1 MHSATVLDYNGDRV
15 PGTTVVMTFPEG
27 NRGWAK
33 CTVNHEAGNPGK
45 FCTELLIAAILSPQR
60 CFPSTPQSCGRTHRR
75 GTLITWRGV
84 ANFSLRYG
92 FQLLKVGYGN
102 TYVTDKEGIVLY
114 MLPTKEEAHS
124 WFDPYADS
132 NYAYGCC
139 DAQGAPTLATYAVAH
154 GPPTEGVQG
163 DRLWR
168 HRNCTYHTDMGTV
181 PCIFRSKQYKYA
193 GKSNAAFKCKRDK
206 RKTPILE
213 WQLIPIENEQELEA
227 YPGF

>member
-1 MHSATVLDYNGDRV
+1 MHSPTVLDYNGDRV

-45 FCTELLIAAILSPQR
+45 FCTELLIAAILSPHR
-60 CFPSTPQSCGRTHRR
+60 CFPSTPQSCGRKLRR

-114 MLPTKEEAHS
+114 MLPTKEEAYS

-139 DAQGAPTLATYAVAH
+139 DAQGAPTPATYAVAH
-154 GPPTEGVQG
+154 GPPTEGPLSPPHNTESG
-163 DRLWR
+163 SHPHPHPR
-168 HRNCTYHTDMGTV
+168 HLPLLPTCGT
-181 PCIFRSKQYKYA
+181 
-193 GKSNAAFKCKRDK
+193 
-206 RKTPILE
+206 
-213 WQLIPIENEQELEA
+213 
-227 YPGF
+227 